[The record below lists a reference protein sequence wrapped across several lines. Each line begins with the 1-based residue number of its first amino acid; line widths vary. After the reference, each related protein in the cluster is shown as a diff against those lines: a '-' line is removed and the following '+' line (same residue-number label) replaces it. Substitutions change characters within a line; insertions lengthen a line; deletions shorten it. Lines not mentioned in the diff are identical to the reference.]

1 MSGETQAV
9 DEYLSASRKA
19 GTLRSLP
26 DAQSQL
32 LRKSFAQQLARSATQ
47 GIEDRR
53 KRAAVKAEVYS
64 HLVPLLDR
72 HWQEM
77 RDLHRFYRKLLAG
90 LGAGLALTL
99 FLLAVSLT
107 V

>member
-1 MSGETQAV
+1 MPAKTQAV
-9 DEYLSASRKA
+9 DEYLDANR
-19 GTLRSLP
+19 GFGSLTTHSE
-26 DAQSQL
+26 AQNQL
-32 LRKSFAQQLARSATQ
+32 LRKSFAAQLARSATQ

-53 KRAAVKAEVYS
+53 KRAAVKAEVYA

-72 HWQEM
+72 HWQVM

-99 FLLAVSLT
+99 ILLAISLT
-107 V
+107 A